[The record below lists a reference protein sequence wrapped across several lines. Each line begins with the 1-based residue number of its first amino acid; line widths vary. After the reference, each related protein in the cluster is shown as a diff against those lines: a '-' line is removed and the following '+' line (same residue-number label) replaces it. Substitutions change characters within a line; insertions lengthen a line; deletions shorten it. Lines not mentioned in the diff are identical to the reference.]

1 MAGELTDQEQIR
13 RYLLREVSDEE
24 DAQIETRLMTDDGY
38 AEEISIVE
46 DELVDEYLG
55 GGLTSEQRARFE
67 AAYLATPQ
75 GREHLNFAMAFQK
88 YVSARS
94 DGDSLPA
101 GTDLRPRRLVTG
113 WATASVALA
122 MVLLA
127 LSLWLLLRIQRAD
140 RELDRVRSEL
150 ADSRQQGQIADQ
162 QLTAER
168 DNRLRLQEEAEHQ
181 KVSLESEIASLKK
194 QGLSTPVGLSES
206 VAAVLYPGTERGAG
220 GKINELSLKPGA
232 SSIRIRLILPEGK
245 KYNVYRATLKP
256 NGGVEKTLPN
266 GLKATGTGHSRGVVA
281 ELQAQ
286 SLDQGDYS
294 LTLYGGEPGDKSTY
308 VATYGFRLIKG

>member
-150 ADSRQQGQIADQ
+150 ADSKQQTQVADQ
-162 QLTAER
+162 QLSSER
-168 DNRLRLQEEAEHQ
+168 DNRLRLQEDAEHQ
-181 KVSLESEIASLKK
+181 KASLESEIANLKK
-194 QGLSTPVGLSES
+194 QGLSTPVGLGEA
-206 VAAVLYPGTERGAG
+206 VAAVFYPGTERGAG
-220 GKINELSLKPGA
+220 GKTNELSVKPGA

-245 KYNVYRATLKP
+245 KYNDYRATLKP

-266 GLKATGTGHSRGVVA
+266 GLKATGIGRSRGVVA

-294 LTLYGGEPGDKSTY
+294 LTLYGGEPG
-308 VATYGFRLIKG
+308 